1 MKTLFVMFLGLAV
14 CLSSLACGTAG
25 KATGGDRM
33 TLGQSAH
40 SLTTAELKARRDR
53 YASVQITVDEA
64 RISAEDRAVLVWL
77 VRAAAVMDRLFWKQA
92 SNTGLAVR
100 AEIADLQ
107 GERGEVLRDY
117 VDINYGVYDRLEED
131 EPFYGTSRRPSG
143 ATFYPEDMTKSAFS
157 AWIEAHPEDKE
168 AFLSPFTIIR
178 KDDRGQL
185 TAVPYSTAWRH
196 DLEEAADYLRKAAM
210 RTGDKALKTFLN
222 SRADA
227 FLSNDYFQSDMDW
240 MDLGTGGEKGGSA
253 IDVTIS
259 PYEVYEDKLMNLK
272 AAFEAFVTIVDRE
285 ESRKLSLVARYL
297 DELEANLPVDDRH
310 KNFSRGKSSPISVV
324 NVVFTAGDT
333 RAGVQTTAFNLPND
347 ERVRTA
353 KGSKKVMLKN
363 VGEAKF
369 NKSLIPIART
379 LVDPELTQRIDF
391 EAYFNDILMHEMS
404 HGLGPGVIA
413 LPDGTK
419 TTVNLALKETY
430 SAIEECKADVLGV
443 HNTLYLV
450 SRGIFPADL
459 RPRTEATSL
468 AGIFRS
474 VRFGVEEAHGKA
486 NIVEFNFLREE
497 GAYTFDPATGRFG
510 VNSSKFPDAIR
521 KLARRLLTI
530 QGEGDY
536 EGAKTLLDRYGQ
548 MTDEVDA
555 ALGRLAHVPVDI
567 RPIYTLGEKL
577 LNEAAR

>member
-1 MKTLFVMFLGLAV
+1 
-14 CLSSLACGTAG
+14 
-25 KATGGDRM
+25 
-33 TLGQSAH
+33 
-40 SLTTAELKARRDR
+40 
-53 YASVQITVDEA
+53 
-64 RISAEDRAVLVWL
+64 
-77 VRAAAVMDRLFWKQA
+77 
-92 SNTGLAVR
+92 
-100 AEIADLQ
+100 
-107 GERGEVLRDY
+107 
-117 VDINYGVYDRLEED
+117 
-131 EPFYGTSRRPSG
+131 
-143 ATFYPEDMTKSAFS
+143 
-157 AWIEAHPEDKE
+157 
-168 AFLSPFTIIR
+168 
-178 KDDRGQL
+178 
-185 TAVPYSTAWRH
+185 
-196 DLEEAADYLRKAAM
+196 
-210 RTGDKALKTFLN
+210 
-222 SRADA
+222 
-227 FLSNDYFQSDMDW
+227 
-240 MDLGTGGEKGGSA
+240 
-253 IDVTIS
+253 
-259 PYEVYEDKLMNLK
+259 
-272 AAFEAFVTIVDRE
+272 
-285 ESRKLSLVARYL
+285 
-297 DELEANLPVDDRH
+297 
-310 KNFSRGKSSPISVV
+310 
-324 NVVFTAGDT
+324 
-333 RAGVQTTAFNLPND
+333 
-347 ERVRTA
+347 
-353 KGSKKVMLKN
+353 MLKN

-548 MTDEVDA
+548 MTDEVEA

>member
-1 MKTLFVMFLGLAV
+1 
-14 CLSSLACGTAG
+14 
-25 KATGGDRM
+25 M
-33 TLGQSAH
+33 TLQTSAH
-40 SLTTAELKARRDR
+40 SLSAAELKARRDR
-53 YASVQITVDEA
+53 YADVEITVDEA
-64 RISAEDRAVLVWL
+64 RVSAEDRAVLVWL

-92 SNTGLAVR
+92 SATGLAVR
-100 AEIADLQ
+100 AEIADME
-107 GERGEVLRDY
+107 GERGRLLKDY

-131 EPFYGTSRRPSG
+131 EPFYGTSSRPLG
-143 ATFYPEDMTKSAFS
+143 ATFYPEDMTKADFS

-178 KDDRGQL
+178 RDDRGQL

-196 DLEEAADYLRKAAM
+196 DLGEAADYLRKAAM
-210 RTGDKALKTFLN
+210 GTVDVALKRFLN

-240 MDLGTGGEKGGSA
+240 MDLGTGGAEGSA

-272 AAFEAFVTIVDRE
+272 AAFEAFVTIVDRD

-297 DELEANLPVDDRH
+297 DEMEANLPVDDRH

-333 RAGVQTTAFNLPND
+333 RAGVQTAAFNLPND

-369 NKSLIPIART
+369 NKCLIPIART
-379 LVDPELTQRIDF
+379 LVDPDLLARIDF

-450 SRGIFPADL
+450 SRGVYPANL
-459 RPRTEATSL
+459 RSRTEATSL

-497 GAYTFDPATGRFG
+497 GAYTFDPSSGRFG
-510 VNSSKFPDAIR
+510 VDSSKFPGAIR

-536 EGAKTLLDRYGQ
+536 EGAVALLDRYGH
-548 MTDEVDA
+548 MTDEVED